1 MKILKNGMYLLLVLL
16 LSTTISCN
24 DDEIINNS
32 IGGLDF
38 VIATLN
44 ADGNKVGVVA
54 STVPGDNRTLY
65 TVDFGATADDD
76 TDIIETSGPMVSF
89 TYPNETA
96 TYMLTVTASFPG
108 KEDVSISKEHT
119 VTIVEVAPTGDG
131 LTGTW
136 RLAPE
141 AGALGV

>member
-24 DDEIINNS
+24 EDEVINNN

-54 STVPGDNRTLY
+54 TTVPGDNRTLY
-65 TVDFGATADDD
+65 TVDFGSTADDD
-76 TDIIETSGPMVSF
+76 TDVFE
-89 TYPNETA
+89 
-96 TYMLTVTASFPG
+96 
-108 KEDVSISKEHT
+108 
-119 VTIVEVAPTGDG
+119 TIVNFLIKLWWLFKSSSLNWSE
-131 LTGTW
+131 
-136 RLAPE
+136 
-141 AGALGV
+141 